1 MTKMNIRKGDKVKVL
16 AGKDKGKESTVLRA
30 VPEKQRVV
38 LERVNVVK
46 KALRPT
52 QKNPQGGITSIE
64 APIHVSNVALVC
76 PSCKQPTRIRI
87 ERDEGGNKVRVCKK
101 CNKPIDK

>member
-1 MTKMNIRKGDKVKVL
+1 MAKMNIKKGDKVLVL

-30 VPEKQRVV
+30 LPEQQRVIV
-38 LERVNVVK
+38 EKVNITK

-52 QKNPQGGITSIE
+52 QQNPQGGITSIE

-76 PSCKQPTRIRI
+76 PSCGKSTRIAVQ
-87 ERDEGGNKVRVCKK
+87 RDEDGKKVRYCKK
-101 CNKPIDK
+101 CSKAIDK

>member
-1 MTKMNIRKGDKVKVL
+1 MAKMNIRKGDKVKVL
-16 AGKDKGKESTVLRA
+16 TGKDKGKESTVLRT

-38 LERVNVVK
+38 VERVNVVK

-64 APIHVSNVALVC
+64 SGIHVSNVALLC
-76 PSCKQPTRIRI
+76 PSCKKPTRIAI
-87 ERDEGGNKVRVCKK
+87 KRDEDGNKVRYCKK
-101 CNKPIDK
+101 CNRAIDK